1 MNASAVGSNT
11 SKVREAMEH
20 GMSLRCGPPDKTL
33 PDWFKEFGFKNQEED
48 VCTKTTKKT
57 N

>member
-20 GMSLRCGPPDKTL
+20 GMSLRCGDQDPSRL
-33 PDWFKEFGFKNQEED
+33 VQRIWL
-48 VCTKTTKKT
+48 
-57 N
+57 